1 MKKTISDW
9 LIVKYIQRDTVRP
22 TQYKCT
28 IIDYKFIMIKFSQC
42 DELQTSFVTNVAVY
56 ME

>member
-9 LIVKYIQRDTVRP
+9 LIVKYIERDTVRP